1 MREMKTPVL
10 IVAALLILAGG
21 GVYFFAIAPRRQ
33 LEATR
38 REHREELER
47 SMAPYTA
54 MMKAPLGSTP
64 CETSYNSFH
73 AFNDVAVA
81 QSHAVPWREL
91 PDRDTFLKRCATL
104 TEQEQQCLDTRFN
117 TVNHPLCDPL
127 VASVM
132 NRNVL
137 FEKVR

>member
-1 MREMKTPVL
+1 MAPMKNLLLVL
-10 IVAALLILAGG
+10 AALGILAAGS
-21 GVYFFAIAPRRQ
+21 VYFFVIAPRRQ
-33 LEATR
+33 LEASR

-54 MMKAPLGSTP
+54 MMKAPLGVTP
-64 CETSYNSFH
+64 CETSYNSFR

-81 QSHAVPWREL
+81 QSHAVPWKEL
-91 PDRDTFLKRCATL
+91 PDHDTFMKRCATL
-104 TEQEQQCLDTRFN
+104 TEQEQKCLDRRFS
-117 TVNHPLCDPL
+117 TVNHPICDPL
-127 VASVM
+127 VENVM